1 MRLGIG
7 ATSTAQVPPR
17 AYKSCPTY
25 ATHDADRP
33 YNVWSYREGR
43 VVGQYPTMA
52 EARAAAHEQDSRER
66 SNAV

>member
-7 ATSTAQVPPR
+7 ATDTAQVPPR

-25 ATHDADRP
+25 ATYDADRP

-43 VVGQYPTMA
+43 VVGQYTTMT
-52 EARAAAHEQDSRER
+52 EARAAAHAQDVHER
-66 SNAV
+66 SDAA